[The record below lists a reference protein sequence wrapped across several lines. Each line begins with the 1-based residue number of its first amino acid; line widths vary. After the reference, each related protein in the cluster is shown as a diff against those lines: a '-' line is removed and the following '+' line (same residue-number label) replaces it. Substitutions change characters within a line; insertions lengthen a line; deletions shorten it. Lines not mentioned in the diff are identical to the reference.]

1 MFDSIEIFK
10 HLNELAKGYNLSA
23 NTFVI
28 TYILSIIPFYLGYF
42 LILRGSTREVQ
53 IKDVIRFKIKKLKW
67 NREST
72 SGLTVHLFGR
82 AMPYAYIAFWGENLP
97 GSVNALVLILLFLP
111 CVYFAKKIYSGIKV
125 RNRKNNFQ
133 IIVKDIISETSEV
146 EKIWN
151 IYSQAF
157 SKLDIISPCK
167 QSFDKEHFIE
177 VLKNPT
183 AKKNLIYCEDDN
195 ELAGIAII
203 SNNFKNSPW
212 ISEEYFRYKFPEEFS
227 KGLVYY
233 FMGLAM
239 HPLHKRK
246 GYSISLIEKIIDD
259 LPHGSIMGF
268 DHSNNINPFLHYF
281 THIVK
286 QARSLKRE
294 HIDKQHY
301 HVVYRK

>member
-1 MFDSIEIFK
+1 MFDSIEILN
-10 HLNELAKGYNLSA
+10 HLNGIAKGYNLSA
-23 NTFVI
+23 DIFII
-28 TYILSIIPFYLGYF
+28 TYLLSIIPFYLGYF
-42 LILRGSTREVQ
+42 LILRGSTRDVQ
-53 IKDVIRFKIKKLKW
+53 FKDVIRFKIKKLKW

-72 SGLTVHLFGR
+72 TGLLVHLFGR

-97 GSVNALVLILLFLP
+97 TFANALVFILLFVP
-111 CVYFAKKIYSGIKV
+111 CIYFAKKIYSGIKI

-133 IIVKDIISETSEV
+133 IIVKDVISEISEI
-146 EKIWN
+146 EEIWK

-157 SKLDIISPCK
+157 SNLSVISPCR
-167 QSFDKEHFIE
+167 QSFDREHFIE
-177 VLKNPT
+177 VLKDPT
-183 AKKNLIYCEDDN
+183 AKKNLIYCDDN
-195 ELAGIAII
+195 NEIAGIAII

-212 ISEEYFRYKFPEEFS
+212 ISEEYFKNKFSEDFS

-233 FMGLAM
+233 FMGLAI
-239 HPLHKRK
+239 HPLHNKK
-246 GYSISLIEKIIDD
+246 GYSIALIEKIIDD